1 MKIGLLHYRVGET
14 DGVSLEM
21 NKWKN
26 VLESMGNE
34 VFLIGGEM
42 GNASGIQIPLLAYS
56 EESNEIIKKKSYIS
70 LDDWSE
76 DKLEKEINKL
86 SNEIK
91 KQLKLLKDFDLIVVN
106 NIWSLG
112 HNLSAAK
119 ALWEFCHE
127 NKIKVYAHHHDFY
140 WERDYYKNPT
150 SEYVKELLNEFFPP
164 LKIKHIVINSIA
176 QKNLYNKKKVNSY
189 IVPNVFD
196 FDKKLWKVDL
206 YNKNIY
212 SKLGIKENDIVFLQA
227 TRVVKRK
234 GIELAIDT
242 LSLVQKKAKQ
252 GTLYNGKKFDK
263 DSKIYLLLPGLQ
275 EEFEYTNL
283 LKAQAE
289 QKNVNL
295 LFANDICED
304 IRKDKKY
311 SLWDFYAISDFV
323 TYPSILEG
331 FGNQFLEA
339 LFAMKPILMYE
350 YPVFKEDIAKNG
362 FKYVSLGDN
371 ARKNKKDLYE
381 VNENTLIKASNEIIS
396 ILYDKNKYN
405 DIVQNNFNLGKKY
418 YSYQT
423 LEKLLLKIIY

>member
-21 NKWKN
+21 NKWKK
-26 VLESMGNE
+26 VLESMEHE
-34 VFLIGGEM
+34 VFFIGGEM
-42 GNASGIQIPLLAYS
+42 GNAKGIQVPLLSYI
-56 EESNEIIKKKSYIS
+56 EENNEIIKKKSFIS
-70 LDDWSE
+70 LGDWDK
-76 DKLEKEINKL
+76 DKLKEEINKL

-91 KQLKLLKDFDLIVVN
+91 KQLKPLKGFDLIIVN

-119 ALWEFCHE
+119 ALWEFCYE

-140 WERDYYKNPT
+140 WEREYYKTPT
-150 SEYVKELLNEFFPP
+150 SEYVLKLLNDFFPP

-176 QKNLYNKKKVNSY
+176 QKTLYDKKGVNSY

-196 FDKKLWKVDL
+196 FEKELWKVDS
-206 YNKNIY
+206 YNKSIY
-212 SKLGIKENDIVFLQA
+212 SDLGIKENDIVFLQA
-227 TRVVKRK
+227 TRVVRRK

-242 LSLVQKKAKQ
+242 LSLVQKSIKQ
-252 GTLYNGKKFDK
+252 GTLYNGKEFNE

-275 EEFEYTNL
+275 EEIEYTTL
-283 LKAQAE
+283 LKEHA
-289 QKNVNL
+289 KKKKVNL
-295 LFANDICED
+295 IFASDICED
-304 IRKDKKY
+304 IRKDEKY
-311 SLWDFYAISDFV
+311 SLWDFYAISDFI

-339 LFAMKPILMYE
+339 LFSKKPILLYE

-362 FKYVSLGDN
+362 FEYVSLGSD
-371 ARKNKKDLYE
+371 ATKNKELYE
-381 VNENTLIKASNEIIS
+381 VSKDVLIKASNEIIS

-405 DIVQNNFNLGKKY
+405 NIVQKNFELGKRY
-418 YSYQT
+418 YSYKT
-423 LEKLLLKIIY
+423 LKTLLLKLID